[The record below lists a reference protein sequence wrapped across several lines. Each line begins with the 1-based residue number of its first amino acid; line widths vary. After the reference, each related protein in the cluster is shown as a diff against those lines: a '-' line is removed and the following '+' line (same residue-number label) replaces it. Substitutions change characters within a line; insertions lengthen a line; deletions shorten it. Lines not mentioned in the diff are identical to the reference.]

1 MHLGSGVAVAVAQI
15 GSYSSKSTLSLGT
28 SICHWCG
35 PKKREKKKKRQKKK
49 TALKTYCWLKTLNFR
64 VPILAQC

>member
-35 PKKREKKKKRQKKK
+35 PKKREKKKKKAKKENRTK
-49 TALKTYCWLKTLNFR
+49 N
-64 VPILAQC
+64 ILLVKNSEL